1 MVSSVVSRHFH
12 VELTDSPVQSHVSE
26 LFVNVVGVVSRLVLQ
41 GDSVSLHEVR
51 VLFEYLV
58 HRKHLSVCSLY
69 LIQKTHLLPEFGF
82 GQNSVFGKHTH
93 GVNLWGGV
101 GFSWF
106 MAAGNQKLFYF
117 HVH

>member
-51 VLFEYLV
+51 VLFEYLLFFKFTSFTESTCPFALFILFK
-58 HRKHLSVCSLY
+58 R
-69 LIQKTHLLPEFGF
+69 LICFQNLDLAKTAFLA
-82 GQNSVFGKHTH
+82 NTR
-93 GVNLWGGV
+93 
-101 GFSWF
+101 
-106 MAAGNQKLFYF
+106 MA
-117 HVH
+117 